1 MAECGFAVVDN
12 DRADSTS
19 ALGSNLGGRIGETV
33 DRTRFRV
40 KEQGTRLYEAL
51 AEAFAAEGVTE
62 HFTLLGDGNMHWASR
77 LAELGARTFYVRHEH
92 CACAMAMS
100 YANATAKV
108 GVASVTCGPGLT
120 QIMTALT
127 TAVRAEIPLVIF
139 AGESPLGSAWYNQ
152 WVEQLPFVQACGAHY
167 VAVHNPDLALA
178 KVAGAFLHA
187 RLRRQPV
194 VLGVPMDLQQKPVV
208 RTAYMPSAALAPAVE
223 PVRPGPQAVE
233 RAAELVGAAE
243 RIVIVA
249 GRGAVRSGARDAC
262 VELADL
268 CGAYPATT
276 LPARGLF
283 HDHPFDLGVTGG
295 FSADAAREVF
305 ADADLVVAV
314 GARLPTTPSTAASCS
329 VRARPA
335 GRYQPDRVSAGAQ
348 GRGQLPDGGRQ
359 GRNPSPGRK
368 PARQRAT
375 ARGLEGSRRARRV
388 RSEWP
393 DKEAFAVET
402 GALDPRAVIAE
413 LDRVLPKG
421 WEMVNGSGHSS
432 YYSAHDGRSV
442 ENFHTIRE
450 FGAIGNGLSYGMGV
464 AAACP
469 ASVVVIDGDGG
480 VLMDAQELETI
491 RRHKLRMLV
500 CVLNDGAY
508 GSEIHKLRADGL
520 DESGAVFGRGDI
532 GAVARGFGLGGQMI
546 GRLEDFGK
554 ALDAFASSEG
564 AALWDIPISAN
575 VISPVMR
582 KAHPKK
588 H

>member
-1 MAECGFAVVDN
+1 
-12 DRADSTS
+12 
-19 ALGSNLGGRIGETV
+19 
-33 DRTRFRV
+33 V

-51 AEAFAAEGVTE
+51 AEAFAAEDVTE

-152 WVEQLPFVQACGAHY
+152 WLEQLPFVQACGAHY
-167 VAVHNPDLALA
+167 VAIHNPDLALS

-194 VLGVPMDLQQKPVV
+194 VLGVPMDLQQKPFTK
-208 RTAYMPSAALAPAVE
+208 TAYLPSAILAPAVE

-233 RAAELVGAAE
+233 RAAEVVGAAE

-262 VELADL
+262 VELAEL
-268 CGAYPATT
+268 CGAYLATT

-283 HDHPFDLGVTGG
+283 HDYPFDLGVTGG

-305 ADADLVVAV
+305 ADADLVIAV
-314 GARLPTTPSTAASCS
+314 GARLAHHTVDGGKLFPSAHVLQVDTNPTGYQQGRKAADSYLMADAKAGIGALVESLRGS
-329 VRARPA
+329 VR
-335 GRYQPDRVSAGAQ
+335 GREGWRDPGVS
-348 GRGQLPDGGRQ
+348 
-359 GRNPSPGRK
+359 
-368 PARQRAT
+368 
-375 ARGLEGSRRARRV
+375 RRV

-393 DKEAFAVET
+393 DKEAFAVED
-402 GALDPRAVIAE
+402 GSLDPRAVIAE

-432 YYSAHDGRSV
+432 YYSAHMHGRSV
-442 ENFHTIRE
+442 EHFHTIRE

-464 AAACP
+464 AAARP
-469 ASVVVIDGDGG
+469 DNVVVVIDGDGG
-480 VLMDAQELETI
+480 VLMHAQELETI

-508 GSEIHKLRADGL
+508 GSEIHKLRADRL

-532 GAVARGFGLGGQMI
+532 GAVARGFGLGGQVI

-554 ALDAFASSEG
+554 ALEAFVSSDR
-564 AALWDIPISAN
+564 ATLWDIPISAN
-575 VISPVMR
+575 VVSPVMR